1 MFQISPPSK
10 MRKRIQKE
18 LEAFLADPPPGC
30 SVLQMGDDLSRW
42 QVKVQ
47 GPPES
52 SFEGGNFTLL
62 VTFPPDYPFKPPK
75 VKFETRIFH
84 PNINQSGDICLDT
97 LASQWAPSFSMAQVN
112 DLIFCLIISVQ
123 VMLSIIQLLSHPN
136 PSDPINLEAARM
148 LQQDPESYH
157 RRVRLLIMRQKEDEA
172 EVINEAAGGA
182 VEVEAAYGWLEQEG
196 GDGEAGQEGQQG
208 ADDLDADVAEED
220 EADEEENNVDP

>member
-10 MRKRIQKE
+10 MSWLAAKRIQKD

-97 LASQWAPSFSMAQVN
+97 LASQWAPSFSMAQV
-112 DLIFCLIISVQ
+112 
-123 VMLSIIQLLSHPN
+123 MLSIIQLLSHPN

-157 RRVRLLIMRQKEDEA
+157 RRVRLMIMRQQEDEA
-172 EVINEAAGGA
+172 EVTNEAAGGA
-182 VEVEAAYGWLEQEG
+182 VEVEAAVAWLEQEG

-208 ADDLDADVAEED
+208 ADDLDADVAEGD
-220 EADEEENNVDP
+220 EADEEANNVDP

>member
-10 MRKRIQKE
+10 MSGLAAKRIQKE
-18 LEAFLADPPPGC
+18 LAAFLADPPPGC

-97 LASQWAPSFSMAQVN
+97 LASQWAPSFSMAQV
-112 DLIFCLIISVQ
+112 
-123 VMLSIIQLLSHPN
+123 MLSIIQLLSHPN

-182 VEVEAAYGWLEQEG
+182 IEVEAAYGWLEQEG

>member
-1 MFQISPPSK
+1 MLQISPPSK
-10 MRKRIQKE
+10 MSGLKAKRIQKE
-18 LEAFLADPPPGC
+18 LAAFLADPPPGC

-97 LASQWAPSFSMAQVN
+97 LASQWAPSFSMAQV
-112 DLIFCLIISVQ
+112 
-123 VMLSIIQLLSHPN
+123 MLSIIQLLSHPN

-157 RRVRLLIMRQKEDEA
+157 RRVRLMIMRQKEDEA

-208 ADDLDADVAEED
+208 ADDLDADVAEGD
-220 EADEEENNVDP
+220 EADEEANNVDP

>member
-1 MFQISPPSK
+1 MFQISQNFSK
-10 MRKRIQKE
+10 MSGLAANRIQKE
-18 LEAFLADPPPGC
+18 LAAFLADPPPGC

-112 DLIFCLIISVQ
+112 DLIFFLIISVQ
-123 VMLSIIQLLSHPN
+123 VMLSIIQLLADPN
-136 PSDPINLEAARM
+136 PSDPINPEAARM
-148 LQQDPESYH
+148 LQQYPEDYH
-157 RRVRLLIMRQKEDEA
+157 RMVRSMID
-172 EVINEAAGGA
+172 
-182 VEVEAAYGWLEQEG
+182 EQEG

-208 ADDLDADVAEED
+208 ADVAEGD
-220 EADEEENNVDP
+220 EADEEDGENVE

>member
-1 MFQISPPSK
+1 MLQISPPSK
-10 MRKRIQKE
+10 MSGLKAKRIQKE
-18 LEAFLADPPPGC
+18 LAAFLADPPPGC

-97 LASQWAPSFSMAQVN
+97 LASQWAPSFSMAQV
-112 DLIFCLIISVQ
+112 
-123 VMLSIIQLLSHPN
+123 MLSIIQLLSHPN

-157 RRVRLLIMRQKEDEA
+157 RRVRLMIMRQQEDEA
-172 EVINEAAGGA
+172 EVTNEAAGGA
-182 VEVEAAYGWLEQEG
+182 VEVEAAVGWLEQEG

-208 ADDLDADVAEED
+208 ADDLDADVAEGD
-220 EADEEENNVDP
+220 EADEETNNVDP

>member
-1 MFQISPPSK
+1 MSGLAA
-10 MRKRIQKE
+10 KRIQKE
-18 LEAFLADPPPGC
+18 LAAFLADPPPGC

-97 LASQWAPSFSMAQVN
+97 LASQWAPSFSMAQV
-112 DLIFCLIISVQ
+112 
-123 VMLSIIQLLSHPN
+123 MLSIIQLLSHPN

-182 VEVEAAYGWLEQEG
+182 IEVEAAYGWLEQEG

>member
-1 MFQISPPSK
+1 

-97 LASQWAPSFSMAQVN
+97 LASQWAPSFSMAQV
-112 DLIFCLIISVQ
+112 
-123 VMLSIIQLLSHPN
+123 MLSIIQLLSHPN

-148 LQQDPESYH
+148 LQQDPESYD
-157 RRVRLLIMRQKEDEA
+157 RRVRLMIMRQKEDEA

-182 VEVEAAYGWLEQEG
+182 VEVEAAVGWLEQEG

-208 ADDLDADVAEED
+208 ADDLDADVAEGD
-220 EADEEENNVDP
+220 EADEEANNVDP

>member
-10 MRKRIQKE
+10 MSGLAAKRIQKE
-18 LEAFLADPPPGC
+18 LAAFLADPPPGC

-42 QVKVQ
+42 QVQVE

-112 DLIFCLIISVQ
+112 DLIFFLIISVQ
-123 VMLSIIQLLSHPN
+123 VMLSIIQLLADPN
-136 PSDPINLEAARM
+136 PSDPINPEAARM
-148 LQQDPESYH
+148 LPQYPEDYH
-157 RRVRLLIMRQKEDEA
+157 RMVRSMID
-172 EVINEAAGGA
+172 
-182 VEVEAAYGWLEQEG
+182 EQEG

-208 ADDLDADVAEED
+208 ADVAEGD
-220 EADEEENNVDP
+220 EADEEDGENVE

>member
-1 MFQISPPSK
+1 MS
-10 MRKRIQKE
+10 KRIQKE
-18 LEAFLADPPPGC
+18 LEAFLADPPGPPGC

-84 PNINQSGDICLDT
+84 PNINHSGDICLDT
-97 LASQWAPSFSMAQVN
+97 LASQWAPSFSMA
-112 DLIFCLIISVQ
+112 Q

-157 RRVRLLIMRQKEDEA
+157 RRVRLLIMRQKEDET

-208 ADDLDADVAEED
+208 ADDLDADVAEGD
-220 EADEEENNVDP
+220 EADEETNNVDP

>member
-97 LASQWAPSFSMAQVN
+97 LASQWAPSFSMAQV
-112 DLIFCLIISVQ
+112 
-123 VMLSIIQLLSHPN
+123 MLSIIQLLSHPN

-172 EVINEAAGGA
+172 EVVNEAAGGA

-208 ADDLDADVAEED
+208 ADDLDADVAEGD
-220 EADEEENNVDP
+220 EADEETNNVDP

>member
-1 MFQISPPSK
+1 MSGLAAN
-10 MRKRIQKE
+10 RIQKE
-18 LEAFLADPPPGC
+18 LAAFLADPPPGC

-42 QVKVQ
+42 QVQVE

-97 LASQWAPSFSMAQVN
+97 LASQWAPSFSMAQV
-112 DLIFCLIISVQ
+112 
-123 VMLSIIQLLSHPN
+123 MLSIIQLLSHPN

-148 LQQDPESYH
+148 LQQDPESYD
-157 RRVRLLIMRQKEDEA
+157 RRVRLMIMRQKEDEA
-172 EVINEAAGGA
+172 EVVNEAAGGA

-208 ADDLDADVAEED
+208 ADDLDADVAEGD
-220 EADEEENNVDP
+220 EADEETNNVDP

>member
-1 MFQISPPSK
+1 MFQISQNFSK
-10 MRKRIQKE
+10 MSGLAANRIQKE
-18 LEAFLADPPPGC
+18 LAAFLADPPPGC

-97 LASQWAPSFSMAQVN
+97 QWAPGLSMAQVN
-112 DLIFCLIISVQ
+112 DLILF
-123 VMLSIIQLLSHPN
+123 
-136 PSDPINLEAARM
+136 
-148 LQQDPESYH
+148 
-157 RRVRLLIMRQKEDEA
+157 
-172 EVINEAAGGA
+172 
-182 VEVEAAYGWLEQEG
+182 
-196 GDGEAGQEGQQG
+196 
-208 ADDLDADVAEED
+208 
-220 EADEEENNVDP
+220 

>member
-1 MFQISPPSK
+1 MFQISQNFSK
-10 MRKRIQKE
+10 MSGLAANRIQKE
-18 LEAFLADPPPGC
+18 LAAFLADPPPGC

-97 LASQWAPSFSMAQVN
+97 QWAPAGLSMAQVN
-112 DLIFCLIISVQ
+112 DLIFFLIISVQ
-123 VMLSIIQLLSHPN
+123 VMLSIIQLLADPN
-136 PSDPINLEAARM
+136 PSDPINPEAARM
-148 LQQDPESYH
+148 LQQYPEDYH
-157 RRVRLLIMRQKEDEA
+157 RMVRSMID
-172 EVINEAAGGA
+172 
-182 VEVEAAYGWLEQEG
+182 EQEG

-208 ADDLDADVAEED
+208 ADVAEGD
-220 EADEEENNVDP
+220 EADEEDGENVE